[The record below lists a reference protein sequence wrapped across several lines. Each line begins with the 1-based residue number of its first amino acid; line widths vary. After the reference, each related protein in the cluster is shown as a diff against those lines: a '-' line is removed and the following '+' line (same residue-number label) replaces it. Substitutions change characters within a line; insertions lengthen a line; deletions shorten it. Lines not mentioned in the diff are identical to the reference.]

1 VPKSRVRK
9 KAVYTPPPPKTGR
22 RKVSPPWVGPT
33 IVASLIIGL
42 AWIVVFYT
50 TQNGIPGL
58 SALGSWN
65 LVVGF
70 AFIIGGVTLSTRW
83 RLPSQYYGASCPFLT
98 TIATTIRASMPTV
111 ASTWTAVRFLRG
123 AYA

>member
-1 VPKSRVRK
+1 MPKSRVRK
-9 KAVYTPPPPKTGR
+9 RTVYTPPPPKTAR
-22 RKVSPPWVGPT
+22 RKVSPAWVGPT
-33 IVASLIIGL
+33 IVACLVFGL

-50 TQNGIPGL
+50 TQDSLPGI

-83 RLPSQYYGASCPFLT
+83 R
-98 TIATTIRASMPTV
+98 
-111 ASTWTAVRFLRG
+111 
-123 AYA
+123 

>member
-1 VPKSRVRK
+1 M
-9 KAVYTPPPPKTGR
+9 AC
-22 RKVSPPWVGPT
+22 
-33 IVASLIIGL
+33 LIIGL

-83 RLPSQYYGASCPFLT
+83 R
-98 TIATTIRASMPTV
+98 
-111 ASTWTAVRFLRG
+111 
-123 AYA
+123 